1 MKPRLGVML
10 GDPCGIGPELIAKLL
25 VSPDVRQ
32 GADILVVGDDW
43 VLKQGAAVAGVHLDI
58 HSIRHVQDTNFTT
71 GKPNFL
77 PIQTVDPEDVN
88 TAEASAAGGQSA
100 LSTLSMLL
108 DLAKAEII
116 DAILFAPLNK
126 QAMHM
131 AGLAF
136 EDELRWFANELDYH
150 GPCSEFNVLE
160 ELWTS
165 RVTSH
170 VALREVS
177 ALLSAEGI
185 VEAVKLIDSNLR
197 RAGNRQPRIAVA
209 ALNPHAGDGGVFGH
223 EEIEIIGPAVAQAQA
238 DGISVDGPFPSDT
251 VFLKARD
258 GEYDGIVT
266 MYHDQGQIAMKLMGF
281 DRGVTVQGGL
291 PIPIATP
298 AHGTAFDIAG
308 QGKANVEAMRQAFFI
323 ACNMGRYHRD
333 SSAGRLGG

>member
-1 MKPRLGVML
+1 
-10 GDPCGIGPELIAKLL
+10 
-25 VSPDVRQ
+25 
-32 GADILVVGDDW
+32 
-43 VLKQGAAVAGVHLDI
+43 
-58 HSIRHVQDTNFTT
+58 
-71 GKPNFL
+71 
-77 PIQTVDPEDVN
+77 
-88 TAEASAAGGQSA
+88 
-100 LSTLSMLL
+100 
-108 DLAKAEII
+108 
-116 DAILFAPLNK
+116 
-126 QAMHM
+126 M

-136 EDELRWFANELDYH
+136 EDELRWFAHELDYH

-177 ALLSAEGI
+177 GLLSGEGI
-185 VEAVKLIDSNLR
+185 VEAIKLIDQNLR
-197 RAGNRQPRIAVA
+197 RSGQPQPRIAVA
-209 ALNPHAGDGGVFGH
+209 ALNPHAGDGGIFGH
-223 EEIEIIGPAVAQAQA
+223 EEIEIIGPAVEQARSEQ
-238 DGISVDGPFPSDT
+238 IQVDGPFPSDT

-291 PIPIATP
+291 PIPICTP

-323 ACNMGRYHRD
+323 ACNMGEHQRTD
-333 SSAGRLGG
+333 FSG